1 MGCVDYLPKIT
12 ILSFLYFFQKG
23 SFLQDSVLRKGS
35 IWKKYGS
42 ERKPIYSSFVW
53 SLFQHNI
60 FPALKWQEE
69 RENKQK
75 TFARRSNDQLHYS
88 FLMYSNLTT
97 LHSITDWFI
106 DDTIYTG
113 ATQYVNHG
121 TFLQKLFAISVS
133 IAAIDDRTFD
143 SIKCDGDVTN
153 KTERT
158 TKAATEAR
166 KCQFPS
172 SKNVH

>member
-1 MGCVDYLPKIT
+1 
-12 ILSFLYFFQKG
+12 
-23 SFLQDSVLRKGS
+23 
-35 IWKKYGS
+35 
-42 ERKPIYSSFVW
+42 
-53 SLFQHNI
+53 
-60 FPALKWQEE
+60 
-69 RENKQK
+69 
-75 TFARRSNDQLHYS
+75 
-88 FLMYSNLTT
+88 MYSNLTT

-106 DDTIYTG
+106 DDTTYTG